1 MIRGTRAGLTCS
13 IDRYFL
19 ARIMW
24 ADTLQ
29 TLEQQHFL
37 RLLLWGAASVLIGIG
52 VLAGF
57 RLARIKAP
65 LATHLAAQCVIWG
78 TAALLWGGYNYGHVP
93 LRDYEAAAS
102 LARMLWLVIAL
113 EAGAIVLGVTFATFG
128 WAFGR
133 RIGSVGTGIGVV
145 VQAGALL
152 FLDLTLVRAI
162 QL

>member
-1 MIRGTRAGLTCS
+1 
-13 IDRYFL
+13 
-19 ARIMW
+19 MW

-37 RLLLWGAASVLIGIG
+37 RLVIWGSASVLIGMLIL
-52 VLAGF
+52 LAF
-57 RLARIKAP
+57 RLTRSKAP

-78 TAALLWGGYNYGHVP
+78 AAALLWGGYNYRRVP

-113 EAGAIVLGVTFATFG
+113 EAGAIVIGVTFASFG
-128 WAFGR
+128 WAFGK

>member
-1 MIRGTRAGLTCS
+1 MIYGTSAELPCS

-19 ARIMW
+19 ARTMW

-29 TLEQQHFL
+29 ILEQQHFL
-37 RLLLWGAASVLIGIG
+37 RLLVWGGASVLIGG
-52 VLAGF
+52 SLLLLF

-65 LATHLAAQCVIWG
+65 LATHFSAQCAIWG
-78 TAALLWGGYNYGHVP
+78 SAALLWGGYNYQRVP

-113 EAGAIVLGVTFATFG
+113 EAGAIVLGITFASFG
-128 WAFGR
+128 WAFGK
-133 RIGSVGTGIGVV
+133 RIGSVGTGVGVV
-145 VQAGALL
+145 LQAGALL

-162 QL
+162 HL

>member
-1 MIRGTRAGLTCS
+1 
-13 IDRYFL
+13 
-19 ARIMW
+19 MW

-37 RLLLWGAASVLIGIG
+37 RLLAWAGSSVLIGTLILL
-52 VLAGF
+52 VF

-65 LATHLAAQCVIWG
+65 LATHFAAQCAIWG
-78 TAALLWGGYNYGHVP
+78 AAALLWGGFNYRSVP

-102 LARMLWLVIAL
+102 LTRMLWLVIAL
-113 EAGAIVLGVTFATFG
+113 EAGAIVLGVTFASFG
-128 WAFGR
+128 WAFGK
-133 RIGSVGTGIGVV
+133 RIGSVGTGVGVV

-162 QL
+162 HL

>member
-1 MIRGTRAGLTCS
+1 
-13 IDRYFL
+13 
-19 ARIMW
+19 MW

-37 RLLLWGAASVLIGIG
+37 RLLVWAGSSVLIGTLILF
-52 VLAGF
+52 VF

-65 LATHLAAQCVIWG
+65 LATHFAAQCAIWG
-78 TAALLWGGYNYGHVP
+78 AAALLWGGFNYRSVP

-102 LARMLWLVIAL
+102 LTRMLWLVIAL
-113 EAGAIVLGVTFATFG
+113 EAGAIVLGVTFASFG
-128 WAFGR
+128 WAFGK
-133 RIGSVGTGIGVV
+133 RIGSVGTGVGVV

-162 QL
+162 HL

>member
-1 MIRGTRAGLTCS
+1 
-13 IDRYFL
+13 
-19 ARIMW
+19 MW

-37 RLLLWGAASVLIGIG
+37 RLLVWGGASVLIGAA
-52 VLAGF
+52 VLVGF
-57 RLARIKAP
+57 RLARTKAP
-65 LATHLAAQCVIWG
+65 LATHFAAQCVLWG
-78 TAALLWGGYNYGHVP
+78 AAVLLWAALNYQNVP

-102 LARMLWLVIAL
+102 LARTLWLLIAL
-113 EAGAIVLGVTFATFG
+113 EAGAIVLGITFAFFG

-133 RIGSVGTGIGVV
+133 RIGSVGTGAGVV

-162 QL
+162 HL

>member
-1 MIRGTRAGLTCS
+1 
-13 IDRYFL
+13 
-19 ARIMW
+19 MW

-37 RLLLWGAASVLIGIG
+37 RLLIWGAASVLIGTAIL
-52 VLAGF
+52 VIF
-57 RLARIKAP
+57 RLARIRAP
-65 LATHLAAQCVIWG
+65 LATHVAAQCAVWG
-78 TAALLWGGYNYGHVP
+78 AAALLWGGYNYGHVP

-133 RIGSVGTGIGVV
+133 RIGSVGTGVGVV
-145 VQAGALL
+145 LQAGALL

-162 QL
+162 HL